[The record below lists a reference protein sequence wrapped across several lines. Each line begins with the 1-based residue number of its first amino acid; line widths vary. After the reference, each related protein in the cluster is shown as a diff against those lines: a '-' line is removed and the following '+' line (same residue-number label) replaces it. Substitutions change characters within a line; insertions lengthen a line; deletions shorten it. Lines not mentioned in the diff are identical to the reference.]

1 MDNLKTKKN
10 NRYSSDEEEVL
21 AFGDDTDAEDSDNSD
36 FNIEDDEE
44 GGEEDENG
52 GGDDDLDEYGASTSW
67 GKKKSAYYAGNKIEN
82 EEDAEL
88 EEQEA
93 KVLQSKM
100 MKQLD
105 TNDFGLDAFSLSNK
119 KLMKTSE
126 ELESE
131 RVASKAFREQ
141 TKAGL
146 AMSSMDEDKLEK
158 IAKNL
163 SKLSKK
169 EKLEILKQ
177 ESPELFELVRDFR
190 EKVAILII

>member
-1 MDNLKTKKN
+1 MTNLKTKKN

-36 FNIEDDEE
+36 FNIEDE
-44 GGEEDENG
+44 EEDDEGENG
-52 GGDDDLDEYGASTSW
+52 GADDLDEYGVPTSW

-93 KVLQSKM
+93 KALQSKM

-105 TNDFGLDAFSLSNK
+105 TNDFGLDAFNLGNK
-119 KLMKTSE
+119 KIMKTSE

-131 RVASKAFREQ
+131 RVAAKAFREQ

-146 AMSSMDEDKLEK
+146 AMSGMDEDKLEK

-190 EKVAILII
+190 EKVNFSPIK